1 MSTLLFL
8 ILIATLAAAV
18 SSIPI
23 GEIQQKVR
31 KLGSLISAFFVA
43 AHPDDGNTRLI
54 AYFANEAL
62 AETTYLSLLLRD
74 GGQNLLG

>member
-43 AHPDDGNTRLI
+43 AHPDDENTRLI